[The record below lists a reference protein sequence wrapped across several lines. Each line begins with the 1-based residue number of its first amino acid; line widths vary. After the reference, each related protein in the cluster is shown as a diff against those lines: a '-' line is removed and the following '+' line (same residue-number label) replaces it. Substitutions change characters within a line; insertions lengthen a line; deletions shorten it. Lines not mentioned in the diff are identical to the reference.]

1 MTTIILIVVA
11 IALATFILV
20 SLFTKMRKNE
30 KEENDK
36 LYILNVITNH
46 SDGGQSSHWHGW
58 GDKWKFTYEEAI
70 EKKQILEKMFDE
82 IQMLEYEEEQ
92 ERVNDEVNTA
102 LEYMER
108 NEGNQ

>member
-11 IALATFILV
+11 ITLATFILV
-20 SLFTKMRKNE
+20 SLFTKMLKNE
-30 KEENDK
+30 KEENNK

-58 GDKWKFTYEEAI
+58 SDKWKFTYEEAI
-70 EKKQILEKMFDE
+70 EKKQILEKIFDE
-82 IQMLEYEEEQ
+82 VQMLEYEEEQ

>member
-1 MTTIILIVVA
+1 MITTILIVVA

-20 SLFTKMRKNE
+20 SLFTKMRENE
-30 KEENDK
+30 KEKNNK

-58 GDKWKFTYEEAI
+58 SGKWKFTYEEAI
-70 EKKQILEKMFDE
+70 EKKQRLEKIFDE
-82 IQMLEYEEEQ
+82 VQMLEYEEEQ

-102 LEYMER
+102 LEYIER

>member
-1 MTTIILIVVA
+1 M
-11 IALATFILV
+11 
-20 SLFTKMRKNE
+20 KRRK
-30 KEENDK
+30 NDK

-58 GDKWKFTYEEAI
+58 GDKWQFTYEEAI

-82 IQMLEYEEEQ
+82 VQMLEYEEEQ
-92 ERVNDEVNTA
+92 ERVNDEINTA